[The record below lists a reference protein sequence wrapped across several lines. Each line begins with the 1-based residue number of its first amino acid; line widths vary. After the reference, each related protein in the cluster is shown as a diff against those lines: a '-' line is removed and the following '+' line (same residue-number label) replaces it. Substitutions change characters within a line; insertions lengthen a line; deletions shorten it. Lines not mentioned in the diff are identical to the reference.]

1 MILFL
6 IKEVGQKVDLKGVNI
21 TSAMEITYV
30 DLKQGM
36 IKIRVAEDKAA
47 EVHAALA
54 DGKKAKIVVKYNKR
68 GLTGVPTNLD
78 WDGCAGVVTIL
89 LQK

>member
-1 MILFL
+1 
-6 IKEVGQKVDLKGVNI
+6 
-21 TSAMEITYV
+21 MEITYV

-36 IKIRVAEDKAA
+36 IKIRVAEDKAT

>member
-1 MILFL
+1 MQI
-6 IKEVGQKVDLKGVNI
+6 D
-21 TSAMEITYV
+21 YV
-30 DLKQGM
+30 DLKQG
-36 IKIRVAEDKAA
+36 IITVSVAADKAED
-47 EVHAALA
+47 VHNALA
-54 DGKKAKIVVKYNKR
+54 GKKAKVVVKYNKR